1 MTADRDDDEAALS
14 WGDADASHVDAKVE
28 PATVEV
34 REAPST
40 EKPAVPGMLLITY
53 GVLAGIFL
61 IYTIGWVITVS
72 RSGPASTELL
82 VELMAQLREFLAI
95 ASPALWFATVFLLT
109 RGRKPLVRLLLLILG
124 LVVVLPWPF
133 VLGV

>member
-1 MTADRDDDEAALS
+1 MTVDEDEAALS
-14 WGDADASHVDAKVE
+14 WGDADASHVDAKKPE
-28 PATVEV
+28 PARVEV
-34 REAPST
+34 QQSPLT
-40 EKPAVPGMLLITY
+40 EKPAIPGMLLITY

-61 IYTIGWVITVS
+61 IYTIGWVITVT
-72 RSGPASTELL
+72 RSGAASSELL
-82 VELMAQLREFLAI
+82 VELMAQLGEFLAI

-109 RGRKPLVRLLLLILG
+109 RDRKPIVRLLLLMLG